1 MKSYLKQIEKAF
13 NGFDGKNVEKL
24 NDFYA
29 DEVEFHDPIV
39 NIKGLPELKKYYAHA
54 YKNVKSI
61 HFDFKDVVDHAP
73 KCAATWEMKMAVKG
87 LNGGR
92 AYVVH
97 GISHL
102 HFNDEGKVIYHR
114 DYLDLGEMLYEK
126 LPLQGFV
133 IRSIKKLLAKT

>member
-1 MKSYLKQIEKAF
+1 MK
-13 NGFDGKNVEKL
+13 
-24 NDFYA
+24 
-29 DEVEFHDPIV
+29 
-39 NIKGLPELKKYYAHA
+39 IKGLTELKKYYVHA

-73 KCAATWEMKMAVKG
+73 KCAATWEMKMSIKG

-97 GISHL
+97 GISL
-102 HFNDEGKVIYHR
+102 FHFNDGGKVIYHR

-133 IRSIKKLLAKT
+133 IRSLKKLLAKT